1 MKGSPP
7 AAPFTSPSTRT
18 IISCGALRI
27 TREKCEY
34 YTDPET
40 NLFYRFMVD
49 LIGML
54 PIEDQL

>member
-1 MKGSPP
+1 M
-7 AAPFTSPSTRT
+7 
-18 IISCGALRI
+18 
-27 TREKCEY
+27 EY

-40 NLFYRFMVD
+40 SFFYRFIVG